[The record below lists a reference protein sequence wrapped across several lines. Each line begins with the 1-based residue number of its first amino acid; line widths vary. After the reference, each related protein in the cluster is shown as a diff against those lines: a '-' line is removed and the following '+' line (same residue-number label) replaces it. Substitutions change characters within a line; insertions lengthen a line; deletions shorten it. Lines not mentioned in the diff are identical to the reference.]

1 LDRVRSIFQP
11 PTFPG
16 AETTRLARL
25 LNTVLRFTVAVLS
38 LALLSLPF
46 VDRALASMILLVG
59 LALPVIGCLALLHRG
74 HVQFVARF
82 LVLVLWAA
90 VSALLATTGGIVN
103 PEAAGLVVVIMAAGL
118 LAGLRASLVFA
129 GLSALSAVA
138 IYVLGANGLLVNL
151 FPISPSVALVVTG
164 VNIVMVTGLLYL
176 ALSSLDRALGRAA
189 AYAQELEAE
198 RAMLEERVSER
209 TASLEAARQEAE
221 AARREA
227 EAAWRQAEA
236 ERESVQAI
244 NALNDVMRG
253 EQEVDQL
260 ADSTIGYLCRHL
272 GAQSGALFVMDL
284 AHNRLELAGSFARA
298 GDGALASR
306 FEMGEGLVG
315 QAALEKRPITLEEI
329 PDGELTIASALG
341 QHVPR
346 TVLILP
352 LVYENQVVGVI
363 ELGTLSRFSPAQLDL
378 LHRAASTV
386 AVAFHSAQ
394 TRKRVNELLVRTQ
407 QQAEE
412 LQAQEEE
419 LRAINEELLA
429 QAESLSQHGPGS
441 GTS

>member
-1 LDRVRSIFQP
+1 
-11 PTFPG
+11 
-16 AETTRLARL
+16 
-25 LNTVLRFTVAVLS
+25 
-38 LALLSLPF
+38 
-46 VDRALASMILLVG
+46 
-59 LALPVIGCLALLHRG
+59 
-74 HVQFVARF
+74 
-82 LVLVLWAA
+82 
-90 VSALLATTGGIVN
+90 
-103 PEAAGLVVVIMAAGL
+103 
-118 LAGLRASLVFA
+118 
-129 GLSALSAVA
+129 
-138 IYVLGANGLLVNL
+138 
-151 FPISPSVALVVTG
+151 
-164 VNIVMVTGLLYL
+164 
-176 ALSSLDRALGRAA
+176 
-189 AYAQELEAE
+189 
-198 RAMLEERVSER
+198 
-209 TASLEAARQEAE
+209 
-221 AARREA
+221 
-227 EAAWRQAEA
+227 
-236 ERESVQAI
+236 
-244 NALNDVMRG
+244 MRG
-253 EQEVDQL
+253 EQEVAQL
-260 ADSTIGYLCRHL
+260 ADNTVGYLCRYL
-272 GAQSGALFVMDL
+272 DAQSGALFVMDL

-298 GDGALASR
+298 GDGRLASH

-429 QAESLSQHGPGS
+429 QAENLSQVGENG
-441 GTS
+441 